1 MRLALTIE
9 YEGTRYHGFQ
19 YQVDAPTIQGELER
33 AIEKLTGESVRVKG
47 AGRTDAGVHAEAQV
61 VAFDTDSG
69 HSTGTF
75 VSALNHH
82 LPDDIAVR
90 AAYIAAQDFDPRRHA
105 KSRTYRYSILNSRT
119 PSPLARRFTCHIR
132 DTLNVERM
140 QDATGLFVGT
150 HDFRKFAAPLPMG
163 KTSSVRVIHRASIAA
178 GQVVRQAHH
187 ERSPNAQNGELLVF
201 DVTGN
206 AFLQHQV
213 RRMAG
218 ALVDIGRGRLSKHD
232 LKAMID
238 NRETDKVAHSL
249 PAHGLCL
256 ARIEYENYPPRLAD
270 ADLGGQDGKDSSPP
284 S

>member
-33 AIEKLTGESVRVKG
+33 AIEKLTGKPVRVKG

-61 VAFDTDSG
+61 VAFDTDSA
-69 HSTGTF
+69 HSTETF
-75 VSALNHH
+75 VSALNHY
-82 LPDDIAVR
+82 LPADIAVR
-90 AAYIAAQDFDPRRHA
+90 AAHIAAQDFDPRRHA
-105 KSRTYRYSILNSRT
+105 KCRTYRYSILNSRT
-119 PSPLARRFTCHIR
+119 PSPLARRLTCLIR
-132 DTLNVERM
+132 DTLDVERM
-140 QDATGLFVGT
+140 QEAAGLFVGT

-163 KTSSVRVIHRASIAA
+163 KTSSVRVIYRASIAA
-178 GQVVRQAHH
+178 GRVVRQAHD
-187 ERSPNAQNGELLVF
+187 ERSPNAQNGEMLVF
-201 DVTGN
+201 DVAGN

-218 ALVDIGRGRLSKHD
+218 ALVDIGRGRLSKYD
-232 LKAMID
+232 LQAMID
-238 NRETDKVAHSL
+238 NGVTDKIAHSL

-256 ARIEYENYPPRLAD
+256 VRVNYADYPPGVAD
-270 ADLGGQDGKDSSPP
+270 AEIDRQDGKGFSPP